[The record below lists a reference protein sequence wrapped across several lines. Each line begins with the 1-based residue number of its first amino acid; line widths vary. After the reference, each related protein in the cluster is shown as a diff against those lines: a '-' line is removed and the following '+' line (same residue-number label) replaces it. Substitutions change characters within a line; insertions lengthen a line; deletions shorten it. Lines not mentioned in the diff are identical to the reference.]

1 MTRPIYL
8 LIFYV
13 FLSTSSVLAA
23 SKEPNP
29 ASAIGIDDEYDRY
42 KKKGD
47 DLFKEGK
54 YAEARRQYQN
64 CLEVPG
70 FESDPYALEQIQKC
84 TTGLTLHQQVT
95 DAFAAKN
102 NRAALQALNQLLS
115 LNQDDL
121 ITKNQLADYYEREG
135 NLFFNQKSYQNAR
148 ESYTQAL
155 KYSTTRQ
162 ETLRLQI
169 RNIDSMLKPSAHT
182 GLKVAVGA
190 VAIGA
195 GIYAV
200 LLRNDYQ
207 SKIGTLSQVSQ
218 TLDPTGSGTIASPTA
233 YQQYLDAYTAA
244 ESAQQKNGLYKAC
257 IGVAAVATVAEL
269 YLLIRKPKKP
279 ARATGLH
286 WQPSSQSLG
295 VAATITF

>member
-1 MTRPIYL
+1 MPKLIYL
-8 LIFYV
+8 FVFYV
-13 FLSTSSVLAA
+13 FLSTSSVLAL
-23 SKEPNP
+23 SKTLLL
-29 ASAIGIDDEYDRY
+29 ASAISIDDEYDRY

-47 DLFKEGK
+47 DFFKEGK

-70 FESDPYALEQIQKC
+70 FENDPYALEQIKKC
-84 TTGLTLHQQVT
+84 TSGSALRQQVT

-102 NRAALQALNQLLS
+102 NQAALQALNQLLG
-115 LNQDDL
+115 LNQDDP

-135 NLFFNQKSYQNAR
+135 NLLFNQKNYLKAR
-148 ESYTQAL
+148 ESYIQAL
-155 KYSTTRQ
+155 KYATTRQ

-169 RNIDSMLKPSAHT
+169 RNIDNLLKPASHT

-200 LLRNDYQ
+200 LLRNDFQ
-207 SKIGTLSQVSQ
+207 TKMGTLSQVSQ
-218 TLDPTGSGTIASPTA
+218 TVDPTGSGTIANPTA
-233 YQQYLDAYTAA
+233 YQQYLDAYNAA

-269 YLLIRKPKKP
+269 YLLIHKPKKP
-279 ARATGLH
+279 VRATGLH

-295 VAATITF
+295 VAATFTF